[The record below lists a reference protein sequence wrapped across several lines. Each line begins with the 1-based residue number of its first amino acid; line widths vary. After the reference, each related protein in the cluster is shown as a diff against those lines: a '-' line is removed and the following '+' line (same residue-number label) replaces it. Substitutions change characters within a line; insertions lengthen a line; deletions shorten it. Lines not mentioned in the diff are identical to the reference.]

1 MNLYRLKYLFLAFA
15 VLTVSCNSNTPAD
28 EDNADYTKPQQQTF
42 TVVVE
47 SVGELFEGGE
57 GVNPG
62 TLASRRP
69 ISSVTPTQTFDKL
82 ALLIIEYASPAKV
95 VYKRTIDNWTTG
107 VNRTIRQA
115 IPGVRKKDRDVM
127 PLSL

>member
-57 GVNPG
+57 GV
-62 TLASRRP
+62 
-69 ISSVTPTQTFDKL
+69 
-82 ALLIIEYASPAKV
+82 
-95 VYKRTIDNWTTG
+95 KRHSYTDVRQVGFVDYRICFARKGG
-107 VNRTIRQA
+107 V
-115 IPGVRKKDRDVM
+115 
-127 PLSL
+127 